1 MIAKSFTVSP
11 ITFNG
16 SSAQGTMIGNVQ
28 ILPEGTKGYL
38 KDFYF
43 EATGNSGGEFVI
55 KESTATATPL
65 IKLNLQRNSDQTNG
79 IYFGGNGRPHN
90 LDLPGRGIKFNGLA
104 FHFERLTILS
114 SFDRSAIQYRP
125 LTVVYDV

>member
-1 MIAKSFTVSP
+1 MIAKSFTLSS

-16 SSAQGTMIGNVQ
+16 NSAQGTMIGNVQ

-65 IKLNLQRNSDQTNG
+65 IKLNLQRNSDVSNS

-104 FHFERLTILS
+104 FHFERLYIIS
-114 SFDRSAIQYRP
+114 SFDKNAIQYRP
-125 LTVVYDV
+125 ITVVYDV